1 VVREPRAVLTD
12 FGTHLPAE
20 QEVRVW
26 DSSAEVRYMVLPE
39 QPKGWESLSEAQVIS
54 KITRDSM
61 IGVEVL
67 AEVAE

>member
-1 VVREPRAVLTD
+1 
-12 FGTHLPAE
+12 
-20 QEVRVW
+20 
-26 DSSAEVRYMVLPE
+26 MVLPE

-67 AEVAE
+67 AEVAG